1 MFNRSFL
8 RRRKVSQ
15 LPQSFFQYSAG
26 AASDVFGISSA
37 LSSDG
42 ATAIVG
48 QCGDILSQGTAVVFI
63 RSGKTWTEQAL
74 LSQSGGAAS
83 DNFGTSV
90 DLSDDGNTAICGVP
104 YRGATDTGA
113 AVVFTRSGVTWT
125 EQAVLTYSVG
135 AAGDQFGFSVALS
148 ANGNTAI
155 VGACYDSISGLPDVG
170 SAVVF
175 TRSGAT
181 WTEQAILRDFAG
193 DEDDRV
199 GYSVALSSDGNT
211 AICGSPG
218 DGFVLSGKALVFTRS
233 GATWTQQDT
242 LAYSLKRTGDLF
254 GISVSLSDD
263 GNTAICGMSNYDTL
277 GGISNAGGAVVF
289 TRSGVT
295 WTQQALLT
303 YSAAAANDLLGY
315 SVALSSNGNTAIC
328 GAYGGNIPVADA
340 GIAIMFTRNNGVWV
354 QESVLSYSSG
364 LAGDSVGRSVALSRD
379 GNIAIAG
386 APGIGADVGGAIVF
400 YNH

>member
-8 RRRKVSQ
+8 RRKKISQ

-26 AASDVFGISSA
+26 AANDVFGISSA

-42 ATAIVG
+42 TTAIVG
-48 QCGDILSQGTAVVFI
+48 QYGDISLQGTAVVFI

-90 DLSDDGNTAICGVP
+90 GLSDDGNTAICGVP

-113 AVVFTRSGVTWT
+113 AVVFTRSGATWTQQAVLTYSAAAANDLFGYSVSLSSDGNMAICGSPTSGSGNGRSVVFTRSGATWT
-125 EQAVLTYSVG
+125 EQAVLTHSVG
-135 AAGDQFGFSVALS
+135 AAGAYFGWSVKLSTDGSTAIVGAKSDSSVGSVMGSAVIFTRSGVTWTQQTTLRYSAAANNDQLGYSVSLS
-148 ANGNTAI
+148 SDGNTAI
-155 VGACYDSISGLPDVG
+155 VGSPNADPAGVAQAGL
-170 SAVVF
+170 AVVF

-181 WTEQAILRDFAG
+181 WTEQAALKYSAAAVNDF
-193 DEDDRV
+193 
-199 GYSVALSSDGNT
+199 
-211 AICGSPG
+211 
-218 DGFVLSGKALVFTRS
+218 
-233 GATWTQQDT
+233 
-242 LAYSLKRTGDLF
+242 F
-254 GISVSLSDD
+254 GVSVSLS
-263 GNTAICGMSNYDTL
+263 G
-277 GGISNAGGAVVF
+277 
-289 TRSGVT
+289 
-295 WTQQALLT
+295 
-303 YSAAAANDLLGY
+303 
-315 SVALSSNGNTAIC
+315 NGNMALC

-364 LAGDSVGRSVALSRD
+364 VAGDAVGFSVALSRD
-379 GNIAIAG
+379 GNIGIAG
-386 APGIGADVGGAIVF
+386 APGIGTDVGGAIVF